1 MLQFYCL
8 SFYFFF
14 VNCQEKRESE
24 EREDIEAVL
33 LPIEVVYVKL
43 FIIFCLSRKI
53 LLSLLSIKLV
63 LRKKN
68 QKRDWQEWDK
78 GRTAWKTECQ
88 IRIKEKKCWE
98 VQSNVSSMNKECLET
113 WQVSR
118 PLVQFFL
125 RSWDGLDVLKNVNI
139 SLWVNGSIFESFFN
153 FFIR

>member
-43 FIIFCLSRKI
+43 FIIFVFQERFCWVFWVLNLSWEK
-53 LLSLLSIKLV
+53 S
-63 LRKKN
+63 

-88 IRIKEKKCWE
+88 TGIKEKK
-98 VQSNVSSMNKECLET
+98 M
-113 WQVSR
+113 
-118 PLVQFFL
+118 L
-125 RSWDGLDVLKNVNI
+125 RSA
-139 SLWVNGSIFESFFN
+139 E
-153 FFIR
+153 